1 MADNINLAKPLKITT
16 PGTAPIAGT
25 VVAKVSDIADVAS
38 PWLGMEVY
46 VEADGKTYRVTS
58 LKDVAVGPLTKK
70 AVDTYE
76 AVPDA
81 KDMAGKAAKEHTH
94 AGYENRLSTL
104 ETASAAI
111 FHLGIVRPDYDDT
124 LHLQIQENGVTA
136 VDTADAEGRANGRI
150 FRPEEQ
156 GRRSAK

>member
-81 KDMAGKAAKEHTH
+81 KDMEAKADKTALAAK
-94 AGYENRLSTL
+94 
-104 ETASAAI
+104 
-111 FHLGIVRPDYDDT
+111 
-124 LHLQIQENGVTA
+124 
-136 VDTADAEGRANGRI
+136 AEELRAEIAHRTG
-150 FRPEEQ
+150 F
-156 GRRSAK
+156 

>member
-70 AVDTYE
+70 RSIHMRRFRTQ
-76 AVPDA
+76 
-81 KDMAGKAAKEHTH
+81 KTWRRKRTR
-94 AGYENRLSTL
+94 NTL
-104 ETASAAI
+104 MNSM
-111 FHLGIVRPDYDDT
+111 R
-124 LHLQIQENGVTA
+124 
-136 VDTADAEGRANGRI
+136 
-150 FRPEEQ
+150 
-156 GRRSAK
+156 

>member
-58 LKDVAVGPLTKK
+58 PKDVAGGRPTKK

-81 KDMAGKAAKEHTH
+81 KDMAA
-94 AGYENRLSTL
+94 
-104 ETASAAI
+104 
-111 FHLGIVRPDYDDT
+111 
-124 LHLQIQENGVTA
+124 
-136 VDTADAEGRANGRI
+136 
-150 FRPEEQ
+150 
-156 GRRSAK
+156 